1 MKLGWNRLKK
11 ALQRFFPSGSWL
23 WFPFQR
29 LLSVLRRQLRSNE
42 SPVERRPEKN
52 VERVTPPNL
61 QLNLS
66 SNHFSD
72 SPIRKSHEL
81 FMAAVAAI
89 ILQSGLIAIALITVY
104 HEPTRDSLGS
114 APKPWGLP
122 CYVAGTILL
131 SLGVGI
137 YSRGVERSTT
147 EKVYRIP
154 GGWSAPRKE
163 LKSAPRLC
171 GFNRTKPSTTK
182 LLTAMS
188 F

>member
-114 APKPWGLP
+114 AP
-122 CYVAGTILL
+122 
-131 SLGVGI
+131 SLGVFLAMLLAR
-137 YSRGVERSTT
+137 YFSRSASEF
-147 EKVYRIP
+147 IP
-154 GGWSAPRKE
+154 AVSSAAR
-163 LKSAPRLC
+163 LKRFTGSLVAGQLHAK
-171 GFNRTKPSTTK
+171 N
-182 LLTAMS
+182 
-188 F
+188 